1 MVGFLERIE
10 ADALSTAADPP
21 GARRRGQQ
29 GDHQANTR
37 LEQVLQDDGQSNAR
51 GSLAIKCL
59 VGYESI
65 TSSVQT
71 RVYAGPSAGPI
82 PRSEGR
88 TPQDHDGRLTS
99 VV

>member
-29 GDHQANTR
+29 GDHQANSR
-37 LEQVLQDDGQSNAR
+37 LEQVLQDDGKSYAR
-51 GSLAIKCL
+51 GSMALECL
-59 VGYESI
+59 VVTQSV

-71 RVYAGPSAGPI
+71 RLYAGPSA
-82 PRSEGR
+82 
-88 TPQDHDGRLTS
+88 
-99 VV
+99 